1 MPLIKSTFPRALWA
15 ILYKEG
21 LCEFRI
27 RYAVSA
33 LSMFAL
39 VTLSSVSMTIAGT
52 TLAPE
57 LAAVLLWIILFFCAM
72 AGLSRVFVQ
81 EYETGTI
88 FLLRLYASAQAIVFG
103 KLLFNIIML
112 AALTIFIIPLFIIFL
127 NIEIPFVFTFSIL
140 LLLGDIGIA
149 AAATITAAIVA
160 KTQGKSALFTVLT
173 FPILL
178 PQFLAVISATAK
190 VLNHTVPQVT
200 ELIFI
205 AGYDLV
211 LCIAGRF
218 SMLFFI
224 SYRPQKAWGIWF
236 VSPSSIFQW
245 RGCPSLLSSFQQ
257 GAPFS
262 ICVPAT
268 SYMIGGEL
276 LLHV

>member
-27 RYAVSA
+27 RYAISA

-88 FLLRLYASAQAIVFG
+88 FILRLYASAQAIVFG
-103 KLLFNIIML
+103 KLVFNIIML
-112 AALTIFIIPLFIIFL
+112 VVLTTFIIPLFIIFL
-127 NIEIPFVFTFSIL
+127 NIEIPFVFAFSIL
-140 LLLGDIGIA
+140 LFLGDIGIA

-190 VLNHTVPQVT
+190 VLNHTVPQAT
-200 ELIFI
+200 ELVFI

-211 LCIAGRF
+211 LCIAV
-218 SMLFFI
+218 SVLFD
-224 SYRPQKAWGIWF
+224 YLW
-236 VSPSSIFQW
+236 
-245 RGCPSLLSSFQQ
+245 
-257 GAPFS
+257 
-262 ICVPAT
+262 
-268 SYMIGGEL
+268 YE
-276 LLHV
+276 